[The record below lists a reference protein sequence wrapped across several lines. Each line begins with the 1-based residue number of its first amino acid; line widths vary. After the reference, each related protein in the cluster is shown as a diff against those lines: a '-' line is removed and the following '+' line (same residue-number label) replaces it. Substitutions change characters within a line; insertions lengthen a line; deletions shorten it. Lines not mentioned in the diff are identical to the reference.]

1 MLTIINILNKHSV
14 IYKIHRHSCIYLH
27 KTIRVIFND
36 PVPHLQFENLFQLTD
51 RDHWMDPIGF
61 NWVTKTM
68 KNLLNWRAYVNSTFN
83 VGKND
88 LLIKNLLINHYIFNI
103 NKFFKLTSTSKLNI
117 QWGKNDLLIIKIL

>member
-1 MLTIINILNKHSV
+1 
-14 IYKIHRHSCIYLH
+14 
-27 KTIRVIFND
+27 
-36 PVPHLQFENLFQLTD
+36 
-51 RDHWMDPIGF
+51 
-61 NWVTKTM
+61 M